1 MLNKIYLWVKRL
13 WLYRVF
19 EKVWCFFKKIPI
31 IGIPLKVFSFFW
43 KLFKKGL
50 CFVLKWI
57 RKFLHLGEGISN
69 KIGNL
74 FDGAARLIE

>member
-19 EKVWCFFKKIPI
+19 EKIWCWFKKIPI
-31 IGIPLKVFSFFW
+31 IGVPFKIASFFW
-43 KLFKKGL
+43 KLIKKAF

-57 RKFLHLGEGISN
+57 RKFLHLAEGIFK

-74 FDGAARLIE
+74 FDGAARVIE